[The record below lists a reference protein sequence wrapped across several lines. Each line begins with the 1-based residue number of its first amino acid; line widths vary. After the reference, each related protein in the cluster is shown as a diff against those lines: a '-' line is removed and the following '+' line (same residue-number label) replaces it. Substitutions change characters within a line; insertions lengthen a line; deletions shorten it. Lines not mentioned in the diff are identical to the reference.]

1 MSRRWQ
7 PLKLTS
13 RHKEIMRRTLLGQS
27 QVDIAK
33 ELGMTQVG
41 VNQIVNSDKFQRNLH
56 ALQGTVEQMLVEGIV
71 DRELNDPVR
80 QKLDEYKLDAVNEMF
95 SLMKH
100 AESETV
106 RRASAADI
114 LDRAGYK
121 PREVVE
127 TQHNFNIAGDTEDNI
142 NQALKDLGIGSE
154 SKAPPRLE
162 TDSSLDSDPSGWGP
176 NSNDDWGDSDESDIP
191 E

>member
-1 MSRRWQ
+1 VGRRWQ
-7 PLKLTS
+7 PLKLNS
-13 RHKEIMRRTLLGQS
+13 RHKEILRRTLLGQS

-33 ELGMTQVG
+33 ALGMTQVA
-41 VNQIVNSDKFQRNLH
+41 VNQIVNSDIFQRNLR
-56 ALQGTVEQMLVEGIV
+56 ALQGTLEQMLIEGII

-80 QKLDEYKLDAVNEMF
+80 QKLDEYKLDAINEMF
-95 SLMKH
+95 YLMKH

-127 TQHNFNIAGDTEDNI
+127 TQHSFNVSGETEEHI
-142 NQALKDLGIGSE
+142 KKALKDLGI
-154 SKAPPRLE
+154 E
-162 TDSSLDSDPSGWGP
+162 TD
-176 NSNDDWGDSDESDIP
+176 P
-191 E
+191 EPGEGGEEEGEEE

>member
-1 MSRRWQ
+1 M
-7 PLKLTS
+7 KLTS
-13 RHKEIMRRTLLGQS
+13 RHKEILRRTLLGQS

-33 ELGMTQVG
+33 ALGMTQVG

-56 ALQGTVEQMLVEGIV
+56 ALQGTLEQMIIEVIV

-80 QKLDEYKLDAVNEMF
+80 QKLDEYKIDAINEMF

-127 TQHNFNIAGDTEDNI
+127 TQHSFNVSGETEDNI
-142 NQALKDLGIGSE
+142 KKALKDLGI
-154 SKAPPRLE
+154 E
-162 TDSSLDSDPSGWGP
+162 TDQEP
-176 NSNDDWGDSDESDIP
+176 DDWIEFEEEDEG
-191 E
+191 EEEGEEE

>member
-1 MSRRWQ
+1 
-7 PLKLTS
+7 
-13 RHKEIMRRTLLGQS
+13 
-27 QVDIAK
+27 
-33 ELGMTQVG
+33 MTQVG

-56 ALQGTVEQMLVEGIV
+56 ALQGTLEQMIIEGIV

-80 QKLDEYKLDAVNEMF
+80 QKLDEYKIDAINEMF

-127 TQHNFNIAGDTEDNI
+127 TQHSFTVTGETEDNI
-142 NQALKDLGIGSE
+142 KKALKDLGI
-154 SKAPPRLE
+154 E
-162 TDSSLDSDPSGWGP
+162 TDPEP
-176 NSNDDWGDSDESDIP
+176 DDWIEFEDE
-191 E
+191 EEGGEEEGEEE

>member
-1 MSRRWQ
+1 MGRRWQ

-13 RHKEIMRRTLLGQS
+13 RHKEILRRTLLGQS

-33 ELGMTQVG
+33 ALGMTQVG

-56 ALQGTVEQMLVEGIV
+56 ALQGTLEQMIIEGIV

-80 QKLDEYKLDAVNEMF
+80 QKLDEYKLDAINEMF
-95 SLMKH
+95 YLMKH

-127 TQHNFNIAGDTEDNI
+127 TQHSFNVSGETEDNI
-142 NQALKDLGIGSE
+142 KKALKDLGI
-154 SKAPPRLE
+154 E
-162 TDSSLDSDPSGWGP
+162 TDPEP
-176 NSNDDWGDSDESDIP
+176 DDWIEGEEEDE
-191 E
+191 EGEEE

>member
-1 MSRRWQ
+1 MNRRWQ

-13 RHKEIMRRTLLGQS
+13 RHKEILRRTLLGQS
-27 QVDIAK
+27 QVSIAK

-56 ALQGTVEQMLVEGIV
+56 ALQGTVEQLLVEGIV

-80 QKLDEYKLDAVNEMF
+80 QKLDEYKIDAIDEMF
-95 SLMKH
+95 SLMRH

-127 TQHNFNIAGDTEDNI
+127 TQHSFNVAGEETQHSFNVAGETEENI
-142 NQALKDLGIGSE
+142 KQALKDLGV
-154 SKAPPRLE
+154 E
-162 TDSSLDSDPSGWGP
+162 TDPEP
-176 NSNDDWGDSDESDIP
+176 DDWLEDGEGEEDESI
-191 E
+191 